1 MTAKKILSSNDALN
15 LREIPESV
23 LIAGGGVIGCE
34 FAFILNALGAK
45 VTVVEALSRILPL
58 PSVDEDC
65 SKVLEREMKKCKIKF
80 FVHRTVEKIEH
91 KGEKLRITISPSQF
105 SDNPSEKDK
114 KPLTEEA
121 DKILVCIGRKP
132 LTTDIGLEN
141 IGVKKDEKGWIPVN
155 ENMETNVPGVY
166 AIGDV
171 LGPSGIMLAH
181 VASAEGLVA
190 AENAMGNTKKMNYDV
205 VPGAIF
211 TMPEVADVGLTEAQA
226 REKCGNIR
234 AETVLF
240 RSIGKAHVMGEISGQ
255 AKIVSDAENGKI
267 LGVHIVGP
275 HAADLIAEGTLAIQT
290 GCTVKELAETI
301 HAHPTLSEIMLEAS
315 FKSLD
320 KSLHG

>member
-1 MTAKKILSSNDALN
+1 MT
-15 LREIPESV
+15 
-23 LIAGGGVIGCE
+23 IG
-34 FAFILNALGAK
+34 
-45 VTVVEALSRILPL
+45 
-58 PSVDEDC
+58 PS
-65 SKVLEREMKKCKIKF
+65 
-80 FVHRTVEKIEH
+80 
-91 KGEKLRITISPSQF
+91 PF
-105 SDNPSEKDK
+105 SDNLSEKDK

-121 DKILVCIGRKP
+121 DKILVCIGRRP
-132 LTTDIGLEN
+132 LTADIGLETL
-141 IGVKKDEKGWIPVN
+141 GVKTDKKGWIPVS

-181 VASAEGLVA
+181 VASAEGSVA

-226 REKCGNIR
+226 KEKGRTVR
-234 AETVLF
+234 AESVLF
-240 RSIGKAHVMGEISGQ
+240 RTIGKAHVMGEISGQ
-255 AKIVSDAENGKI
+255 AKIVSDPENGKI

-301 HAHPTLSEIMLEAS
+301 HAHPTLSEVILEAA